1 MMRRDQL
8 IALDGLLVGY
18 QDNLRAMNSKALAKI
33 EYAKIG
39 VLYELFEL
47 ATDEQ
52 CEGFLKLYKD
62 GVTDKNIMTAVS
74 LCERTVTDMHKRPL
88 AYVVMSGMQHKLARA

>member
-1 MMRRDQL
+1 MKREQL
-8 IALDGLLVGY
+8 LALDELLSSY
-18 QDNLRAMNSKALAKI
+18 KDNLLAMTSKALAKI
-33 EYAKIG
+33 EYAKVS

-62 GVTDKNIMTAVS
+62 GVTDKNIMTAIA
-74 LCERTVTDMHKRPL
+74 LCDRTVTDMHKRPL
-88 AYVVMSGMQHKLARA
+88 TYMIVPSMQHKLVHA

>member
-1 MMRRDQL
+1 MKREQL
-8 IALDGLLVGY
+8 LALDTLLSSY
-18 QDNLRAMNSKALAKI
+18 KDNLHAMTSKAMAKI
-33 EYAKIG
+33 EYAKVA

-52 CEGFLKLYKD
+52 CEGFLNLYKD
-62 GVTDKNIMTAVS
+62 GVTDKNIMTALA

-88 AYVVMSGMQHKLARA
+88 TYMVINGVHHKLVHA